1 MASARNGN
9 SFSQNDT
16 NLFPP
21 RRTKRKSLPDAA
33 LKTNAKCARMSFGNG
48 IAYRVLERNTLAVN
62 KTVQGGCAMK
72 FLNDQRR
79 MYLLS
84 ACLLALTIVLCCT
97 WSLWGDREPVSDSPA
112 GSAT

>member
-1 MASARNGN
+1 
-9 SFSQNDT
+9 
-16 NLFPP
+16 
-21 RRTKRKSLPDAA
+21 
-33 LKTNAKCARMSFGNG
+33 
-48 IAYRVLERNTLAVN
+48 
-62 KTVQGGCAMK
+62 MK

-112 GSAT
+112 GAEGDAEGGEADLFQAFQTGDGAVEISLL